1 MFYVHCDHMYVT
13 LEEYYLYKSLHI
25 VMWFDELD
33 DKFINFINVFK
44 IDRKIGTKY
53 QHSPFYK
60 GTLLL
65 NDLSADIQFSR
76 DIFEFKKLI
85 ARKYMIYENLLQTK
99 V

>member
-1 MFYVHCDHMYVT
+1 MISILNSDTRWCWGECIWVPWPHWPVCMRPTIKPLNAEKY
-13 LEEYYLYKSLHI
+13 
-25 VMWFDELD
+25 
-33 DKFINFINVFK
+33 VFK

-60 GTLLL
+60 GTLLW

-85 ARKYMIYENLLQTK
+85 ARKYMIYENLLETN